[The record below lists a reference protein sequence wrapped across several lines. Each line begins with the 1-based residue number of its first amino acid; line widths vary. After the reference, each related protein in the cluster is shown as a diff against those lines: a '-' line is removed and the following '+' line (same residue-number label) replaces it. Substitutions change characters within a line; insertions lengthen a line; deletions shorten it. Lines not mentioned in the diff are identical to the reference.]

1 MSDPSPYK
9 APTARIPAKW
19 MEEEEAP
26 RTGGWRKALMI
37 LGGLFAALIVLF
49 IAGFGVMAYMGRGL
63 DDSSKRYAIE
73 AARAITT
80 QWDQQA
86 LQSRLSPEFQ
96 ALVKPGDLE
105 NWFAVYRKLG
115 ALKQTGDVQ
124 GQANI
129 SMTTAKGKM
138 ITAQYR
144 FRGEFE
150 NGPAEILITLI
161 QHDGQWQ
168 IYGFRVNAPVFAK
181 S

>member
-9 APTARIPAKW
+9 APSARIPAKW
-19 MEEEEAP
+19 MEEETP

-73 AARAITT
+73 AAHAIAN

-96 ALVKPGDLE
+96 ALLKPGDLE
-105 NWFAVYRKLG
+105 KWFEVYRKLG
-115 ALKQTGDVQ
+115 DLKQPGEAQ

-129 SMTTAKGKM
+129 SMTTAKGKL

-144 FRGEFE
+144 FSGEFE
-150 NGPAEILITLI
+150 NGPAEILIALI
-161 QHDGQWQ
+161 QHQEQWQ
-168 IYGFRVNAPVFAK
+168 ISGFRVNAPVFAK
-181 S
+181 P